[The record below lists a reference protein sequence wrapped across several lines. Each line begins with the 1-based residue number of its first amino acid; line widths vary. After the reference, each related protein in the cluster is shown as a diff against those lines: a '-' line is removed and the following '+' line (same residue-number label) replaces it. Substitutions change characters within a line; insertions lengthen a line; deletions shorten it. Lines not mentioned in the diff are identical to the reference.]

1 MANVYGS
8 TPPATL
14 TGTTTGPRGILTN
27 FSVAANSDLTGIR
40 YYSVSSPS
48 TDVLTYTVYG
58 AGVNNQTQLATG
70 TFTPSGTV
78 GWQTITFGTPVPLT
92 AGLVYTLN
100 VGLETGNIK
109 YGYTLSALPVTANG
123 ITISHSAV
131 RTGAAGVWAENNAT
145 ALTDLDAYGFDFEVS
160 ASTALD
166 ISVGADRSSTTAQST
181 TVTGI
186 ATGGSGTKSYAW
198 TVTSGPS
205 TSTAQFASATSASTT
220 FLPSGGVGT
229 YVLRCTVTDTSGS
242 DFDELT
248 LTVTAPPTTAR
259 LVDTSP
265 SAGWTVF
272 GGTLPTVLSDSDTA
286 TGVRS
291 GASPTALVYDGNL
304 GTLAVP
310 GPTDDLTLTV
320 GIWRNNGTT
329 GTAVARLYEGAT
341 LRSTSTTRTL
351 PTTAAGSLTVV
362 FPAADLA
369 AITPSAWTTGLR
381 LTITVT
387 AS

>member
-1 MANVYGS
+1 MGNVYGS

-14 TGTTTGPRGILTN
+14 TGTTTGPRGILSN
-27 FSVAANSDLTGIR
+27 FSVSANGDLTAIR

-58 AGVNNQTQLATG
+58 AGVNNQTQLASG

-78 GWQTITFGTPVPLT
+78 GWQTVTLTTPVPLT

-100 VGLETGNIK
+100 VGLETGTIK
-109 YGYTLSALPVTANG
+109 YGYTLGALPDSANG
-123 ITISHSAV
+123 ITISNSAV
-131 RTGAAGVWAENNAT
+131 RTGAAGVWAENNAV
-145 ALTDLDAYGFDFEVS
+145 ALPDTDAYGFDFEVS

-166 ISVGADRSSTTAQST
+166 ISVGADQSITSAQVASIA
-181 TVTGI
+181 GI
-186 ATGGSGTKSYAW
+186 ATGGSGTKTYAW
-198 TVTSGPS
+198 TKTSGPAGTFGS
-205 TSTAQFASATSASTT
+205 TTAASTT
-220 FLPSGGVGT
+220 FTPTGGVGT

-259 LVDTSP
+259 YSGTTANP
-265 SAGWTVF
+265 SWTPF
-272 GGTLPTVLSDSDTA
+272 GGTVPGVLSDSDTA

-291 GASPTALVYDGNL
+291 PASPTSLAYDDL
-304 GTLAVP
+304 LTTLAVP
-310 GPTDDLTLTV
+310 GPTDDLTLTL
-320 GIWRNNGTT
+320 GIWRNNGTS

-369 AITPSAWTTGLR
+369 AITPSAWTSGLR
-381 LTITVT
+381 LTVTVT